1 VRYLDLRDEIHDVR
15 VRDVLQL
22 SKGVEEAGAEIR

>member
-15 VRDVLQL
+15 IRDVFQL